1 MARLFFALWPD
12 APAAE
17 ELGRL
22 ASALALRTAGRPVP
36 RAKIHLTLAFL
47 GEVAAERVARAASV
61 RIAARAFA
69 MRLDCVGAFRGA
81 RVAWAGCA
89 EPPAGL
95 VELQS
100 ALARGLEALDFA
112 FEERAFTPHVTLVRR
127 ITAAVPVEGIAPV
140 AWQAREFTLMLTEA
154 GTGGYSALQRW
165 ALRG

>member
-12 APAAE
+12 APSAE

-22 ASALALRTAGRPVP
+22 ASALALRTAGKPVP
-36 RAKIHLTLAFL
+36 TAKIHLTLAFL
-47 GEVAAERVARAASV
+47 GEVPAKRVARAASV
-61 RIAARAFA
+61 SIAAHAFA
-69 MRLDCVGAFRGA
+69 MRLDRAGAFRGA

-95 VELQS
+95 MELQS

-127 ITAAVPVEGIAPV
+127 ITAGLPVENIVPVT
-140 AWQAREFTLMLTEA
+140 WQSQEFALMRSET

-165 ALRG
+165 ALPG